1 MEKQDIKDLKTKIL
15 LVEDDQNLG
24 FVIKDNLE
32 IQGYEVVLCEDG
44 ESALS
49 AFSNQEFDICI
60 LDVMLPRKDGIS
72 SALEIRAINQQIPI
86 IFLSAKS
93 MKEDKIAGF
102 KAGADDYVT
111 KPFSIEE
118 LILRIEVFLKRS
130 KGVSFNEASVYKLN
144 DYTFDYNNL
153 SLSSKQNNYSLTK
166 KEADV
171 LKLFSLNKGKILK
184 REEILKDVWG
194 DDDYF
199 MGRSMDVFISR
210 LRNYLKDDPTIEI
223 QNVHGIGFKLVLNI

>member
-1 MEKQDIKDLKTKIL
+1 MEKNIEGKARIL

-24 FVIKDNLE
+24 FVVKDNLE
-32 IQGYEVVLCEDG
+32 IQGFEVDLCSDG
-44 ESALS
+44 SEGLRLFQET
-49 AFSNQEFDICI
+49 AFDLCI
-60 LDVMLPRKDGIS
+60 LDVMLPKLDGVS
-72 SALEIRAINQQIPI
+72 LAQEIRLINQNVPV

-130 KGVSFNEASVYKLN
+130 RNTPSSNVETFKLN
-144 DYTFDYNNL
+144 KYFFDYSTL
-153 SLSSKQNNYSLTK
+153 TLTSATTSYSLTK

-171 LKLFSLNKGKILK
+171 LKVFCLNKGKILK
-184 REEILKDVWG
+184 REEILKAIWG

-210 LRNYLKDDPTIEI
+210 LRNYLKEDSQIEI
-223 QNVHGIGFKLVLNI
+223 QNIHGIGFKLVV

>member
-1 MEKQDIKDLKTKIL
+1 MEKQDSKEVKTRIL

-32 IQGYEVVLCEDG
+32 IQGYEVVLCGDG
-44 ESALS
+44 EVALS
-49 AFSNQEFDICI
+49 EFSSQAFDICV
-60 LDVMLPRKDGIS
+60 LDVMLPKKDGIS
-72 SALEIRAINQQIPI
+72 SAQEIRTINQNIPI

-102 KAGADDYVT
+102 RAGADDYVT

-130 KGVSFNEASVYKLN
+130 KGVAFNDPLIYKLN
-144 DYTFDYNNL
+144 NYTFDYNNL
-153 SLSSKQNNYSLTK
+153 LLSSNQNKYSLTK

-184 REEILKDVWG
+184 REEILKGVWG

-210 LRNYLKDDPTIEI
+210 LRNYLKDDPSIEI
-223 QNVHGIGFKLVLNI
+223 QNIHGIGFKLVLNI

>member
-1 MEKQDIKDLKTKIL
+1 MEKKEEKNFKVKVL

-32 IQGYEVVLCEDG
+32 IQGYEVELCEDG
-44 ESALS
+44 EVALKT
-49 AFSNQEFDICI
+49 FSNFAFDICV
-60 LDVMLPRKDGIS
+60 LDVMLPKKDGIT
-72 SALEIRAINQQIPI
+72 SAREIRSINQNIPI

-130 KGVSFNEASVYKLN
+130 KGLAVNESSTYKLN
-144 DYTFDYNNL
+144 NYLFDYKNL
-153 SLSSKQNNYSLTK
+153 LLSSQTNNYPLTK

-171 LKLFSLNKGKILK
+171 LKLFSINKGNVLK
-184 REEILKDVWG
+184 REEILKAIWG

-199 MGRSMDVFISR
+199 MGRSMDVFISK
-210 LRNYLKDDPTIEI
+210 LRNYLKDDPSIEI
-223 QNVHGIGFKLVLNI
+223 QNIHGIGFKLVVNI

>member
-1 MEKQDIKDLKTKIL
+1 MREMENRKAGKSRIL

-32 IQGYEVVLCEDG
+32 ISGFEVQLCADG
-44 ESALS
+44 NEGLNK
-49 AFSNQEFDICI
+49 FSTQTFDLCV
-60 LDVMLPRKDGIS
+60 LDVMLPKLDGVS
-72 SALEIRAINQQIPI
+72 LAKEIRLLDQNVPL

-93 MKEDKIAGF
+93 LKEDKIAGF

-130 KGVSFNEASVYKLN
+130 KTSNTSNTDLFKINSYA
-144 DYTFDYNNL
+144 FDYSTL
-153 SLSSKQNNYSLTK
+153 TLASDSTTYSLTK

-171 LKLFSLNKGKILK
+171 LKVFCLNKGKVLK
-184 REEILKDVWG
+184 REEILKAIWG

-210 LRNYLKDDPTIEI
+210 LRQYLKEDPGIEI
-223 QNVHGIGFKLVLNI
+223 QNIHGIGFKLVV